1 MRVVTLYIST
11 LLLSRYHGGL
21 TGAKEAVVPVTRL
34 VDTHYDSFKHGM
46 AWYEAIVDWAGEADQ
61 EKQLM
66 TLVHEEM
73 SQFFDVVNE
82 KEMKEVAD
90 RYPSSRC
97 VSICFEIP
105 RL

>member
-1 MRVVTLYIST
+1 M
-11 LLLSRYHGGL
+11 
-21 TGAKEAVVPVTRL
+21 VPVTKM
-34 VDTHYDSFKHGM
+34 VDTHYSSFRHNM

-90 RYPSSRC
+90 RYPNSRY
-97 VSICFEIP
+97 VSILSSLELVSDLVQNLFMSQD
-105 RL
+105 RVV

>member
-1 MRVVTLYIST
+1 MTNDDQS
-11 LLLSRYHGGL
+11 
-21 TGAKEAVVPVTRL
+21 
-34 VDTHYDSFKHGM
+34 
-46 AWYEAIVDWAGEADQ
+46 Q

-90 RYPSSRC
+90 RYPNSRY
-97 VSICFEIP
+97 VPSFQT
-105 RL
+105 LKSD

>member
-1 MRVVTLYIST
+1 M
-11 LLLSRYHGGL
+11 
-21 TGAKEAVVPVTRL
+21 PVTRL